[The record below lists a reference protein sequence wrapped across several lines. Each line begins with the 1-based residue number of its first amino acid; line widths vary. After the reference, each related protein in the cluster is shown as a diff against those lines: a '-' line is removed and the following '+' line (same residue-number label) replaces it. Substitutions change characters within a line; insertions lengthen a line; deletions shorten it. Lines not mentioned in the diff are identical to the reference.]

1 MVSGERH
8 YVCMAGMSPTQ
19 RTIKA
24 MRDQGRLCAIAE
36 KFNSFVGPY
45 GIRQDLF
52 GFIDIVA
59 IDPVDGIVGIQS
71 CGSSF
76 SQHIDKMV
84 GERNENMYEWLK
96 HAKVELW
103 GWRKVKVKRGG
114 KAMRWKPR
122 IADFWIEGD
131 TIKYAER

>member
-1 MVSGERH
+1 
-8 YVCMAGMSPTQ
+8 MAGMSPTQ

-24 MRDQGRLCAIAE
+24 MKDQGRLCAIAE
-36 KFNSFVGPY
+36 KFNSFVGSY

-52 GFIDIVA
+52 GFIDIIA
-59 IDPVDGIVGIQS
+59 IDPVDGIIAIQS
-71 CGSSF
+71 CGQSF
-76 SQHIDKMV
+76 KAHVDKML

-96 HAKVELW
+96 HARVELW
-103 GWRKVKVKRGG
+103 GWRKVKLKRGG